1 MLEFTHIRAIRLKEN
16 DRNAKKEVIRIFA
29 DERKM
34 KILQLLSQSP
44 SIFVSD
50 VSRVLGVSESTVR
63 RDLQDLEEQGHL
75 KRTHGGAVAR
85 EISAFE
91 PSLKDKS
98 VFYQQQKALIARMA
112 IDQIQLGETI
122 LLDSGTTTF
131 ELARQLPDMDL
142 TVVTNSLPIA
152 EELSNAKHI
161 RLLVLGGELRTTTG
175 ALVGT
180 FAERMLAQVNVDRL
194 FLGTNG
200 IDIERG
206 ITTVNAVEA
215 GTKAAMVD
223 SAREVI
229 LVADHSKVG
238 QVHLVKVC
246 ELERVNTFLTDE
258 ELAPMYYS
266 AMERF
271 GIRVIVAGRQVEE
284 MT

>member
-1 MLEFTHIRAIRLKEN
+1 MIC
-16 DRNAKKEVIRIFA
+16 IFA

-34 KILQLLSQSP
+34 RIIQLLSEAP
-44 SIFVSD
+44 SILVSD
-50 VSRVLGVSESTVR
+50 VSRALGVSESTVR
-63 RDLQDLEEQGHL
+63 RDLQDMEEQGHL

-91 PSLKDKS
+91 PSLMDKS
-98 VFYQQQKALIARMA
+98 IFYQEQKVLIAKIA
-112 IDQIQLGETI
+112 LDQIQSGETI
-122 LLDSGTTTF
+122 LLDAGTTTF
-131 ELARQLPDMDL
+131 ELARRLPDKDL

-152 EELSNAKHI
+152 KELSTAKNI

-215 GTKAAMVD
+215 GTKAAMVHC
-223 SAREVI
+223 AREVI
-229 LVADHSKVG
+229 LMADHSKLG

-246 ELERVNTFLTDE
+246 GLERITTFLTDE
-258 ELAPMYYS
+258 DLSSLYQNE
-266 AMERF
+266 MERF
-271 GIRVIVAGRQVEE
+271 GIRVITAGGQ
-284 MT
+284 MGK